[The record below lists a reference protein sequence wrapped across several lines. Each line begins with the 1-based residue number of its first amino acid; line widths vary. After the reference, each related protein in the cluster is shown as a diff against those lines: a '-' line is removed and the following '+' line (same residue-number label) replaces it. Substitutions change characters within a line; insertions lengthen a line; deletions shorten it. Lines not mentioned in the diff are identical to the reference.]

1 MEDRGILFTFLPDV
15 VFEVA
20 EDDNARLGAVG
31 SEVLISFN
39 CHSKHGRGGF
49 RHTCREAAEA
59 AIFVEGDFDISVVGD
74 EPHLFLYVGFM
85 PC

>member
-1 MEDRGILFTFLPDV
+1 MEDRSILFTFLPDA

-39 CHSKHGRGGF
+39 CHNTHGRDGF
-49 RHTCREAAEA
+49 RHTFREAAET
-59 AIFVEGDFDISVVGD
+59 AIFLEGDLDIGVVGD
-74 EPHLFLYVGFM
+74 EPFLFLHVGFV